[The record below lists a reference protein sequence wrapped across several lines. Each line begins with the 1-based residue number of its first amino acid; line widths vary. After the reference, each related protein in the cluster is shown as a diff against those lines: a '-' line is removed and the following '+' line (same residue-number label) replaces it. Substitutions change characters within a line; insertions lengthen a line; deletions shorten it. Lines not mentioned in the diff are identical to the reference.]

1 MHEHLL
7 PFWSFCVLSVISSW
21 VSAGAR
27 QLLYISLCVWSCL
40 CQIVVSCLF
49 SVQYLLFALFFLS
62 GGFSACCFWIPGLV
76 STRILSFGSA
86 DLCSLQPSVT
96 KEACDRCTHK
106 HLFSVT
112 LLVSF
117 TLNKIFE
124 YFVLFLTNSENWSFT
139 KLLRKFELD

>member
-1 MHEHLL
+1 MDFL
-7 PFWSFCVLSVISSW
+7 PAVFC
-21 VSAGAR
+21 
-27 QLLYISLCVWSCL
+27 
-40 CQIVVSCLF
+40 
-49 SVQYLLFALFFLS
+49 
-62 GGFSACCFWIPGLV
+62 IPGLV
-76 STRILSFGSA
+76 STHILSFGSA

-96 KEACDRCTHK
+96 KEACDRCTHE

-139 KLLRKFELD
+139 KVLRKFELD